1 MFVHPGF
8 DPIAV
13 SLGPLAVRWY
23 GLMYIV
29 GFALVWWFGRL
40 RIKANPNG
48 LWKQQDLDDVMF
60 YGILGVILGGRIGY
74 VLFYKLGDYINVPW
88 KIFYVWE
95 GGMSFHGGMLGV
107 ISLGFL
113 ADRFGFYRVLTAS
126 FAGGGFF
133 IGAFVPLEYF
143 ASSQVYR
150 STVKG

>member
-95 GGMSFHGGMLGV
+95 GGMSFHGG
-107 ISLGFL
+107 
-113 ADRFGFYRVLTAS
+113 TK
-126 FAGGGFF
+126 
-133 IGAFVPLEYF
+133 GAMKSVT
-143 ASSQVYR
+143 SSQCCFR
-150 STVKG
+150 LLANHASATITPSMPP